1 MGHVCL
7 EEYQPMLIDID
18 VKLYQIDLY
27 RPHRH
32 HLMAFV

>member
-18 VKLYQIDLY
+18 VKLYQIDSTV
-27 RPHRH
+27 PTGTT
-32 HLMAFV
+32 